1 MMVSNA
7 FVTWILK
14 DKVGSDIIKE
24 HILPYHRWNNWNE
37 HESYMKWR
45 SSINQVLTDIKINIR
60 PYWQKF
66 KYSHIHSS
74 NITDWGKPIITL
86 EGFDHDFIIGSKKCY
101 CQIVEEELNW
111 NEHQCLLTSD
121 TVSDDVWWNHP
132 CLLVT
137 YLEKLDP

>member
-14 DKVGSDIIKE
+14 DKLCKDIIKE
-24 HILPYHRWNNWNE
+24 HILPYHRWNNW
-37 HESYMKWR
+37 
-45 SSINQVLTDIKINIR
+45 
-60 PYWQKF
+60 
-66 KYSHIHSS
+66 
-74 NITDWGKPIITL
+74 GKPIITL
-86 EGFDHDFIIGSKKCY
+86 EGFDYDFIIGSKKCY

-121 TVSDDVWWNHP
+121 TVPDDVWWNHS

-137 YLEKLDP
+137 HLEKLDP